1 MATWCICFNVKYFNI
16 VKAIEDDKN
25 IYFKKNASISED
37 DTVYIYVSRP
47 FSKLLYKAKVMHAQ
61 YDETVMT
68 SLKTYIS
75 IPIDT
80 LKKGIYYQLK
90 IEGEFLTDL
99 THYKM
104 IMKNGMS
111 TIQGPSRA
119 RFSLINYLKEIEKNS
134 DEYMEI

>member
-47 FSKLLYKAKVMHAQ
+47 FSKLLYKAKVMDGQ
-61 YDETVMT
+61 YDETVMS
-68 SLKTYIS
+68 SLETYIS
-75 IPIDT
+75 IPLDT
-80 LKKGIYYQLK
+80 LKKGMYYRLK
-90 IEGEFLTDL
+90 IEGEFLTDS
-99 THYKM
+99 TYYKM
-104 IMKNGMS
+104 IMKKGMS

-119 RFSLINYLKEIEKNS
+119 RPSLINYLKELEKKTY
-134 DEYMEI
+134 EYMEI